1 VRICFLLE
9 SKFVNFFIPYS
20 GISKLGETTMPTN
33 YNIKKMDAKIKEI
46 RKAAEELQELGQDIE
61 AVNKNLVRL
70 LASTKML
77 ELNISDAMLV

>member
-1 VRICFLLE
+1 MTV
-9 SKFVNFFIPYS
+9 KYD
-20 GISKLGETTMPTN
+20 
-33 YNIKKMDAKIKEI
+33 IKKMDAKIKEI

-77 ELNISDAMLV
+77 ELNISDALSLT

>member
-1 VRICFLLE
+1 MTA
-9 SKFVNFFIPYS
+9 K
-20 GISKLGETTMPTN
+20 

>member
-1 VRICFLLE
+1 
-9 SKFVNFFIPYS
+9 
-20 GISKLGETTMPTN
+20 MPTN

>member
-1 VRICFLLE
+1 
-9 SKFVNFFIPYS
+9 
-20 GISKLGETTMPTN
+20 MPTK

-46 RKAAEELQELGQDIE
+46 RKAAEELQAMGGDIE

-77 ELNISDAMLV
+77 ELNISDAMIV

>member
-1 VRICFLLE
+1 MAT
-9 SKFVNFFIPYS
+9 
-20 GISKLGETTMPTN
+20 G

-46 RKAAEELQELGQDIE
+46 RKAAEELQELGGDIE

-77 ELNISDAMLV
+77 ELNISDAISLV